1 MEDLL
6 LQSSFRPRFYTCK
19 FLSKI
24 ACNWIIARRMKEKLI
39 KTGVLKAS
47 LYERNSSVRMH
58 RNLKKRLND
67 L

>member
-1 MEDLL
+1 
-6 LQSSFRPRFYTCK
+6 
-19 FLSKI
+19 
-24 ACNWIIARRMKEKLI
+24 MKEKLI

-67 L
+67 VQGTDMLLCGIFEMKKYVRNLI